1 MAERTFS
8 YRLDL
13 IVRLLDT
20 TTGIPVP
27 QRQVVFM
34 EHGRVLAF
42 LERDVGLYVL
52 LNHGRENTTLHID
65 VRGFEPVDAVVD
77 YGRLDPQFPQL
88 EIALIPLPR
97 EQGFDDLYTLTGQ
110 KQGITAISAIRTD
123 DPAALVANYVERK
136 QVLKLFTARD
146 MAERTYGLV
155 HKDRQQFEEITVA
168 RRLDRLSLKLL
179 WPLTDGW
186 RPEEPLTRIVR
197 GRVTDEAYLLRVR
210 DMGTSNT
217 YLVRYETTDGAL
229 YEQIDFSLLDRE
241 ERTWD

>member
-1 MAERTFS
+1 M
-8 YRLDL
+8 
-13 IVRLLDT
+13 DT

-27 QRQVVFM
+27 QRQVVFK
-34 EHGRVLAF
+34 EHGRVVAL
-42 LERDVGLYVL
+42 LERDIGLYVL

-77 YGRLDPQFPQL
+77 YGQLDPQFPQL

-97 EQGFDDLYTLTGQ
+97 ERGFDDLYTLTGE
-110 KQGITAISAIRTD
+110 KKGITAIAAIRTD
-123 DPAALVANYVERK
+123 DAAALVANYVERR

-146 MAERTYGLV
+146 MSEGTYALV
-155 HKDRQQFEEITVA
+155 HKERQQFEEITVV

-179 WPLTDGW
+179 RPLADGW

-197 GRVTDEAYLLRVR
+197 GRVTDDTYLLRVR

-217 YLVRYETTDGAL
+217 YLVRYETADGAT
-229 YEQIDFSLLDRE
+229 YEQIDFGRLDSG
-241 ERTWD
+241 